1 MYTITLH
8 KDRESTIEYVI
19 KFNTFSLCTL
29 WSQISKFRQ
38 KASMISYIQFISNY
52 CLLWTFWKRHSKI
65 WLILTLW
72 PNWPC
77 PRVRPSDTG
86 SINFKI
92 LVEGFMNNNLFIQYI
107 ANKYRDWEKKYFHYM
122 AIFALLLDL
131 NPGVLN
137 FTILLEGFMHSV
149 YL

>member
-38 KASMISYIQFISNY
+38 KALLISYIQFI
-52 CLLWTFWKRHSKI
+52 SKI

-77 PRVRPSDTG
+77 PRVRPCDTG

-107 ANKYRDWEKKYFHYM
+107 ANKYVDWEKKHFHYM

-131 NPGVLN
+131 NPGVLD

>member
-38 KASMISYIQFISNY
+38 KASLISYIQFI
-52 CLLWTFWKRHSKI
+52 SKI

-92 LVEGFMNNNLFIQYI
+92 LVEGFMNYNLFIQYI
-107 ANKYRDWEKKYFHYM
+107 ASKYVDWEKKHFHYM

-137 FTILLEGFMHSV
+137 FTIILLEGFMHSV

>member
-8 KDRESTIEYVI
+8 KDRESTKEYVI

-38 KASMISYIQFISNY
+38 KASLISYIQFI
-52 CLLWTFWKRHSKI
+52 SKI

-77 PRVRPSDTG
+77 PRVRPG

-92 LVEGFMNNNLFIQYI
+92 LVEGFMKNNLFIQYI
-107 ANKYRDWEKKYFHYM
+107 ANKYVGWDKKHFHYM

-131 NPGVLN
+131 NPGVFN